1 MSGHQE
7 DKRQLALKT
16 LALFKK
22 MLCEMDYTNA
32 AGTCIEDFE
41 AIGVPAVGD
50 PGPKAIG
57 VPDAR
62 GVPDAQVVGVPGPKA
77 IGVPDARG
85 DPEPKA
91 ERETLELS
99 LAAVRLAFGQW
110 PDTMDKHVMAC
121 AASAFAKW
129 VVATVLK
136 TEGRLDVDLLV
147 AMMDAEE
154 INTD

>member
-1 MSGHQE
+1 M
-7 DKRQLALKT
+7 T
-16 LALFKK
+16 
-22 MLCEMDYTNA
+22 
-32 AGTCIEDFE
+32 
-41 AIGVPAVGD
+41 
-50 PGPKAIG
+50 
-57 VPDAR
+57 
-62 GVPDAQVVGVPGPKA
+62 
-77 IGVPDARG
+77 
-85 DPEPKA
+85 
-91 ERETLELS
+91 ETLELS

-136 TEGRLDVDLLV
+136 TEARLDVDLLV

>member
-32 AGTCIEDFE
+32 AGTCIEDFD

-50 PGPKAIG
+50 PGQKAVG
-57 VPDAR
+57 VPAVGDPEQKA
-62 GVPDAQVVGVPGPKA
+62 VGVPGPKA

-85 DPEPKA
+85 VPEPKA

-136 TEGRLDVDLLV
+136 AEARLDVDLLV

>member
-32 AGTCIEDFE
+32 AGTRIEDFE
-41 AIGVPAVGD
+41 AVGD
-50 PGPKAIG
+50 
-57 VPDAR
+57 
-62 GVPDAQVVGVPGPKA
+62 PGPKA

-91 ERETLELS
+91 ERVTETLELS

-110 PDTMDKHVMAC
+110 PDTRVRRA
-121 AASAFAKW
+121 
-129 VVATVLK
+129 
-136 TEGRLDVDLLV
+136 RLQSGWWRRRHAL
-147 AMMDAEE
+147 
-154 INTD
+154 TSTFGWP